1 MSKYILSCIKLKGW
15 VQMDFFKQLF
25 HKKEVNQAGSK
36 KKQKAE
42 VKRVEFEQKVDDYFA
57 YLLTIYNDYVDQY
70 NKNKAIRELINKK
83 TEAEAY
89 IRNIDNGIRLT
100 QKAYDQ
106 INSAPYVYEIP
117 KSIQQYMSA
126 CKQQFL
132 LNLEHNLKRDKV
144 IKDLILNQK
153 SNSTMQDANELLANA
168 DQHLDSAMNYMEKA
182 RENVVN
188 L

>member
-1 MSKYILSCIKLKGW
+1 MN
-15 VQMDFFKQLF
+15 FFKRLF
-25 HKKEVNQAGSK
+25 HKNNEDGQAGIT
-36 KKQKAE
+36 KKQE
-42 VKRVEFEQKVDDYFA
+42 SEEKRIEFEQKVDDYFA

-70 NKNKAIRELINKK
+70 NKNKAIRDLINKK

-89 IRNIDNGIRLT
+89 IRNIDNGIRLS
-100 QKAYDQ
+100 QKAYNQ
-106 INSAPYVYEIP
+106 ISSAPYVYEIP

-132 LNLEHNLKRDKV
+132 LNLEQNINRDEV
-144 IKDLILNQK
+144 IREVILNQNENHHK
-153 SNSTMQDANELLANA
+153 TMEHANELLAKA
-168 DQHLDSAMNYMEKA
+168 DLHLDSAMNYMEKA

>member
-1 MSKYILSCIKLKGW
+1 
-15 VQMDFFKQLF
+15 MDFFKQLF
-25 HKKEVNQAGSK
+25 KKSEGTTGQNGKNK
-36 KKQKAE
+36 KRKGE
-42 VKRVEFEQKVDDYFA
+42 EKRLKYQQKVDDYFA

-83 TEAEAY
+83 TETEAY
-89 IRNIDNGIRLT
+89 LRNIDNGIRLT

-117 KSIQQYMSA
+117 KAIQQYMSA

-144 IKDLILNQK
+144 IKDLILNQNQK
-153 SNSTMQDANELLANA
+153 SNSTMQDANELLAKA

-182 RENVVN
+182 RKNVVN